1 MFKID
6 MHIHTI
12 LGGDS
17 AIRPE
22 EVVAQARRVGL
33 DGVCITEHHSYD
45 LSRPFA
51 RIAEQERFPIFRGL
65 EYRAAEGHLLIYGVR
80 AGKGDFPPGLPMQTV
95 MEWIDRRGGV
105 AVPAHPYQ
113 AGMVGNAMGDRVL
126 RLKGLV
132 AIETLNG
139 SLRPELNQMAQEAA
153 HRLGVRGIGG
163 SDAHGIVALGK
174 AYTCFSTAITDEAHL
189 VALLRG
195 GEYVARQENRKEDAP
210 AVAGNHD
217 AAFRENEASP

>member
-6 MHIHTI
+6 MHVHTI

-22 EVVAQARRVGL
+22 EVVTQARRVGL

-95 MEWIDRRGGV
+95 MEWVDRRGGV
-105 AVPAHPYQ
+105 SVPAHPYQ

-153 HRLGVRGIGG
+153 LRLGVRGLGG
-163 SDAHGIVALGK
+163 SDAHGILALGK
-174 AYTCFSTAITDEAHL
+174 AYTCFSFAITSEAEL
-189 VALLRG
+189 VAALC
-195 GEYVARQENRKEDAP
+195 
-210 AVAGNHD
+210 AGDYFACQDSAMNKRP
-217 AAFRENEASP
+217 FCSNSQGINS

>member
-6 MHIHTI
+6 MHIHTL

-45 LSRPFA
+45 LSQPFE
-51 RIAEQERFPIFRGL
+51 RIARQEGFPIFRGL

-95 MEWIDRRGGV
+95 IGWVERRGGV
-105 AVPAHPYQ
+105 GVPAHPYQ
-113 AGMVGNAMGDRVL
+113 PGMVGSALGDRVL
-126 RLKGLV
+126 QLKGLV

-139 SLRPELNQMAQEAA
+139 SLPPEMNRLAETAA
-153 HRLGVRGIGG
+153 RQLGVAGIGG
-163 SDAHGIVALGK
+163 SDAHGIQALGK
-174 AYTCFSTAITDEAHL
+174 ACTCFPAAIADEGEL
-189 VALLRG
+189 VASLR
-195 GEYVARQENRKEDAP
+195 
-210 AVAGNHD
+210 AGD
-217 AAFRENEASP
+217 YFTSQV